1 MLEFYSSKNQIANI
15 FTKSIKVEAL
25 LKLKKMIGMIKFEE
39 LGLREAT

>member
-1 MLEFYSSKNQIANI
+1 MLEFYSSKIQIANI